1 MDYFQP
7 IFNKWSTCS
16 VEDFQK
22 LYDQHGSSFCWKS
35 SDSNSTD
42 TTTTTTTTTVSPAT
56 TTRVKPATTATTSK
70 SENQQ
75 CIEFG
80 GDRCMRNCKNVNFSP
95 FQTCRVF
102 TPAKKD
108 CNCTM
113 FGTPTT
119 TPIPITK
126 SPNEIYCKSTPS
138 SCPLICKNF
147 NYSATS
153 VCRITTPKKVVCI
166 CSWFKP

>member
-80 GDRCMRNCKNVNFSP
+80 GDRCMRNCKNVNFPP
-95 FQTCRVF
+95 FKLAESLLLLRRIATAPCLELQQQ
-102 TPAKKD
+102 
-108 CNCTM
+108 
-113 FGTPTT
+113 
-119 TPIPITK
+119 
-126 SPNEIYCKSTPS
+126 
-138 SCPLICKNF
+138 PL
-147 NYSATS
+147 YQ
-153 VCRITTPKKVVCI
+153 
-166 CSWFKP
+166 